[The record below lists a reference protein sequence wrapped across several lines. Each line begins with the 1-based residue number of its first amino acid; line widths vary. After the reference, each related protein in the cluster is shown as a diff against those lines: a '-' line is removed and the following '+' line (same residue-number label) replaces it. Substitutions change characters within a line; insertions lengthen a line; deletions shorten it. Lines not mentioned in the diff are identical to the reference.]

1 MSETRHNQLPPST
14 VATPETAAQPRRP
27 RRDRILTPASL
38 LWIASLTLIAFIVI
52 PLVAIFG
59 RALGSGNFISALQNP
74 VVTDALLLSFITTA
88 ITLLIAICIG
98 TPIAYV
104 LARYQ
109 FRGKDIIDTLI
120 DLPIVL
126 PPAVAGVA
134 LLMAFGRRGLL
145 GPTLSSIFGVEL
157 PFTLAAVIIAQ
168 TFVATPFY
176 VKAARSGFEAVD
188 QELERV
194 AATLGL
200 KPGNIFRAVTLPL
213 SLPILVG
220 GAVMTWARALGEFG
234 ATIMFAGNFAG
245 RTQTMPLAIYQTLE
259 SGDLDAA
266 LAISAILIVVSFS
279 ILIIFRVLTQRSTRL
294 LRARDD

>member
-1 MSETRHNQLPPST
+1 MW
-14 VATPETAAQPRRP
+14 V
-27 RRDRILTPASL
+27 
-38 LWIASLTLIAFIVI
+38 ASLTLLAFIVI
-52 PLVAIFG
+52 PLVAIFSK
-59 RALGSGNFISALQNP
+59 ALTSGTFLDSLSNP
-74 VVTDALLLSFITTA
+74 VVTDALLLSFLTTA
-88 ITLLIAICIG
+88 ATLLIAIGIG

-104 LARYQ
+104 LARHD
-109 FRGKDIIDTLI
+109 FRGKDLVDTLI

-126 PPAVAGVA
+126 PPAVAGIA

-145 GPTLSSIFGVEL
+145 GPSLSTFFGIEL
-157 PFTLAAVIIAQ
+157 PFTLAAVVLAQ

-176 VKAARSGFEAVD
+176 VKAARAGFEAVD
-188 QELERV
+188 TELENV

-200 KPGNIFRAVTLPL
+200 KPTGIFRAVTLPL
-213 SLPILVG
+213 SLPILIG

-266 LAISAILIVVSFS
+266 IAISAILIIVSFS
-279 ILIIFRVLTQRSTRL
+279 ILVIFRLLTKRSMSLLSTRN
-294 LRARDD
+294 D